1 MDAILP
7 MMATAQ
13 SAVSSFDQHW
23 IFQFCA
29 IFGTVAA
36 AIGGATA
43 SCRVRMDIVGII
55 TCGSVAALGGGTLR
69 DLLLTGLCRADG
81 TPITVYWVTA
91 AEVKY
96 LYYAL
101 GTSLATFYI
110 TRFVRPPVGTIRVAD
125 AFSMAFFTLIGVAK
139 ANNLGCPWVVS
150 VSMGV
155 CTGVAGGALRDL
167 ATGNVPYIFRPGE
180 LYAAAALVGAVAFIA
195 MQAMGFSYPAA
206 FITGTILVFVTRMA
220 AVYLNWELPSYMP
233 IFESEQSSGS
243 PKGGGFSAAAL
254 RCLRAFIPHH
264 NGLRIPSPAG
274 KQGKQAGQTRG
285 AEGSDAAAGAT
296 RAETTRE
303 ESPREEAPA
312 GNSPAAVDSPTAG
325 ERSRSGGAAGG
336 ASGERQL

>member
-110 TRFVRPPVGTIRVAD
+110 TRFVPPPVGTIRVAD

-206 FITGTILVFVTRMA
+206 FITGTLLVFVTRMA

-243 PKGGGFSAAAL
+243 PKSGGFSAAAL
-254 RCLRAFIPHH
+254 RCLRAFIPRH

-274 KQGKQAGQTRG
+274 EQAGRTRG
-285 AEGSDAAAGAT
+285 AEGSNAAAGDART
-296 RAETTRE
+296 AAPAAD
-303 ESPREEAPA
+303 SPAAAPA
-312 GNSPAAVDSPTAG
+312 GDSPAAG
-325 ERSRSGGAAGG
+325 ETKSGSAGG
-336 ASGERQL
+336 ASAERQC

>member
-110 TRFVRPPVGTIRVAD
+110 TRFVPPPVGTIRVAD

-206 FITGTILVFVTRMA
+206 FITGTLLVFVTRMA

-243 PKGGGFSAAAL
+243 PKSGGFSAAAL
-254 RCLRAFIPHH
+254 RCLRAFIPRH

-274 KQGKQAGQTRG
+274 EQAGRTRG
-285 AEGSDAAAGAT
+285 AEGSNAAAGDART
-296 RAETTRE
+296 A
-303 ESPREEAPA
+303 APA
-312 GNSPAAVDSPTAG
+312 GDSPAADSPAVEGSPAAG
-325 ERSRSGGAAGG
+325 ETESGSAGG
-336 ASGERQL
+336 ASAERQC